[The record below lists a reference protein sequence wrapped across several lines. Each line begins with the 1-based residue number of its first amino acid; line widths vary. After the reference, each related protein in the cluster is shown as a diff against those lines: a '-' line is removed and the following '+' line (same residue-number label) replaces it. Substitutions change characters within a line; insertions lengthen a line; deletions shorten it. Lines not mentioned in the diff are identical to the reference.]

1 MILGLQEKKAN
12 SQFIE
17 RFLIR
22 CRETKTKVITTAN
35 QDKEN
40 YDGSQLEL
48 ELPGAREKVRDQVPI
63 YLSSVS
69 DWLKFWR
76 ALYKPIIER
85 GTYGL

>member
-40 YDGSQLEL
+40 YDG
-48 ELPGAREKVRDQVPI
+48 ARATGSAGKSERPSPDLFEFCI
-63 YLSSVS
+63 
-69 DWLKFWR
+69 WLVEILAR
-76 ALYKPIIER
+76 TL
-85 GTYGL
+85 

>member
-1 MILGLQEKKAN
+1 MILGLQEKKVN
-12 SQFIE
+12 SQFIV

-40 YDGSQLEL
+40 HDGNQLEL
-48 ELPGAREKVRDQVPI
+48 KLPGAREKVSDQVPI

-69 DWLKFWR
+69 DW
-76 ALYKPIIER
+76 
-85 GTYGL
+85 

>member
-22 CRETKTKVITTAN
+22 CREIKTKVITTAN

-48 ELPGAREKVRDQVPI
+48 ELPGAREKWVTKSRFIWVL
-63 YLSSVS
+63 YLIGWNFGAHFIKQS
-69 DWLKFWR
+69 
-76 ALYKPIIER
+76 
-85 GTYGL
+85 